1 MNRALI
7 VSSQDRAP
15 LIEILRSGGFEILTA
30 IDCGSARRQL
40 EASPPADVVVVDLEL
55 PDGNWCT
62 LLRDLLDRA
71 LDARLLVCTE
81 HADRMRIVE
90 VVQRGGEY
98 TLARSHE
105 TAAVPELLNAA

>member
-15 LIEILRSGGFEILTA
+15 LIEILRSGGFDVVTA
-30 IDCGSARRQL
+30 IDCRSARRQL
-40 EASPPADVVVVDLEL
+40 EGSPPADVAVVDLDL

-62 LLRDLLDRA
+62 ILRVLRDRELDT
-71 LDARLLVCTE
+71 RLLVCIE
-81 HADRMRIVE
+81 HAERLRIIE

-98 TLARSHE
+98 ALARSHKAE
-105 TAAVPELLNAA
+105 DVRELLNAA